1 MDGMLTPPRALPRV
15 RPDMMAK
22 PLSGK
27 YQGGWERCRGVG
39 MATLSQLSAQVMV
52 SGGAPTPLRPTL
64 CAFGTNPFSLFLFW
78 SFGSL
83 RFFSGVCFESA
94 VPPSHLP

>member
-39 MATLSQLSAQVMV
+39 MATLSQLSASDGLWRGPYPAQ
-52 SGGAPTPLRPTL
+52 AHTLR
-64 CAFGTNPFSLFLFW
+64 
-78 SFGSL
+78 L
-83 RFFSGVCFESA
+83 RHQSFFSFPFLVIWLFAILLGCLF
-94 VPPSHLP
+94 